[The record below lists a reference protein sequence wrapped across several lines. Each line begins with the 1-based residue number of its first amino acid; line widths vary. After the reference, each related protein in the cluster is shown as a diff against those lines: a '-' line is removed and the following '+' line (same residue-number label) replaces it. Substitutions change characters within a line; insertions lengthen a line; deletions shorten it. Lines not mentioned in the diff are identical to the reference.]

1 MIDPDAFLRQ
11 EVESAS
17 PAKLRWLLI
26 RKAIGLC
33 QAVEQLWSDGRTA
46 EAGQWLLRVREILG
60 ELLAGVTDSKNPVS
74 KQVTDL
80 YIFLLSSLS
89 KAEISQNPTELQN
102 VVDVLQIELGTWDL
116 YVQRESQ
123 SSNVRFD
130 GSTMPAPLGGVSDY
144 ASSEWAGLNVEA

>member
-17 PAKLRWLLI
+17 PAKLRWLII

-33 QAVEQLWSDGRTA
+33 QAVDQLWNDSRNEDA
-46 EAGQWLLRVREILG
+46 IQWVLRVREILC
-60 ELLAGVTDSKNPVS
+60 ELLDGVTDAKNPAA
-74 KQVTDL
+74 KQVSDL
-80 YIFLLSSLS
+80 YTFLLRSLA
-89 KAEISQNPTELQN
+89 KAELTRDRRELQN
-102 VVDVLQIELGTWDL
+102 IADILQIELGTWEL

-123 SSNVRFD
+123 PSSFRLD
-130 GSTMPAPLGGVSDY
+130 GTNIPAPMGNTSDY